1 VRRDAVKVAYFIL
14 IVAVKVAIPRENMV
28 SFPLL
33 ETARNIHPR
42 EELVPYIEPRS
53 LLRKQLHSAQN
64 TTRTSH
70 SKFVLRPIAW

>member
-1 VRRDAVKVAYFIL
+1 MGRDAEKAAYFIL
-14 IVAVKVAIPRENMV
+14 ILAVKVAIPRENMV
-28 SFPLL
+28 SFPRL

-42 EELVPYIEPRS
+42 EELVPYMESRS
-53 LLRKQLHSAQN
+53 SLRKNLYRAQN